1 MFFVAMMWMSLQKW
15 FMFQLNIN
23 KDLTVLT
30 VESGG
35 LGQSGYHEETCK
47 PDSSPLAYI

>member
-30 VESGG
+30 VESGVWVS
-35 LGQSGYHEETCK
+35 LGILSQV
-47 PDSSPLAYI
+47 PIAP